1 MSMNN
6 YYQQLLYIPQI
17 DKNDK
22 IIGPVERWQAH
33 KQALLHHGFT
43 AILKYQDK
51 YLLQHRKHPV
61 FDGYLDLSFSSHPIY
76 KKEKLQ
82 DDITAIYQSL
92 RREWQLGKKSLIG
105 EIKKIGQ
112 FYYKAQDK
120 KSGYWEHEIDY
131 IYLIELVL
139 LPKPNSKFAYG
150 FFPVEMTFLKTNPKL
165 YNSIPLAP
173 WVSPIL
179 EKGLIK

>member
-1 MSMNN
+1 MND

-22 IIGPVERWQAH
+22 MIGPVERWQAH
-33 KQALLHHGFT
+33 KEAILHHGFT
-43 AILKYQDK
+43 VVLKHQGK

-61 FDGYLDLSFSSHPIY
+61 FDSYLDLSFSSHPVY
-76 KKEKLQ
+76 ENKKIQ
-82 DDITAIYQSL
+82 DDITAIFQSL
-92 RREWQLGKKSLIG
+92 KREWQIEKKDLIG
-105 EIKKIGQ
+105 EIKKIDQ

-131 IYLIELVL
+131 IYLADLAY
-139 LPKPNSKFAYG
+139 LPGPNTEFAYG
-150 FFPVEMTFLKTNPKL
+150 FFPVEKGFLETKPTDYK
-165 YNSIPLAP
+165 SIPLAP

-179 EKGLIK
+179 EKGMLIDL